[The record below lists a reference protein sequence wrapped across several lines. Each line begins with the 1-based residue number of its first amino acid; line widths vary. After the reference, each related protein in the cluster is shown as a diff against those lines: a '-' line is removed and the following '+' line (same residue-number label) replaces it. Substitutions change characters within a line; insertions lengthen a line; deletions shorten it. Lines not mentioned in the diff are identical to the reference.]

1 MFRVGDIRFGVKIA
15 KKYALDGENEG
26 EMLKILRFNAEM
38 FVVMKKWLIF
48 VDTFIEVVIYAISKR
63 GKIQ

>member
-1 MFRVGDIRFGVKIA
+1 
-15 KKYALDGENEG
+15 
-26 EMLKILRFNAEM
+26 MLKILRFNAEM

-48 VDTFIEVVIYAISKR
+48 ADTFIEVVIYAISKR